1 MRMRDIH
8 NYTHAEKKKGANNI
22 IYIYIYIYMKI
33 KELMMLQLL

>member
-8 NYTHAEKKKGANNI
+8 NYTHAEKKKKGANNI
-22 IYIYIYIYMKI
+22 LYIYMKI